1 MLELTTINTTE
12 LTNKKLGTQ
21 LNTIKKAV
29 DTGNN
34 QQWKIAD
41 AIATIVDDELFV
53 DDFET
58 EGNLAKVLG
67 MSRPNLNKMKKASHY
82 HKEVEELNAFTLTKV
97 MELLVIP
104 QEEIVDFLD
113 GYMITPSSTCREVRE
128 AVSAWKDDN
137 VVADAEITD
146 AEDTEITDAED
157 ADTNTEITNNQNEA
171 ETEEAIDYINA
182 IEKIAIK
189 CTESQ
194 SDGYSQIMRICE
206 AIEETNESG
215 TKSTFDAVLEM
226 VDTLEKAELIAIK
239 EYIEKRL

>member
-12 LTNKKLGTQ
+12 LANKKLGTQ
-21 LNTIKKAV
+21 LNAIKKAV

-104 QEEIVDFLD
+104 QDEIVDFLD

-146 AEDTEITDAED
+146 AKDAED
-157 ADTNTEITNNQNEA
+157 AEDA
-171 ETEEAIDYINA
+171 EDEVEQESKVVD
-182 IEKIAIK
+182 ES
-189 CTESQ
+189 TES
-194 SDGYSQIMRICE
+194 
-206 AIEETNESG
+206 
-215 TKSTFDAVLEM
+215 STSNTDDDSLAPIKKLI
-226 VDTLEKAELIAIK
+226 DTLNRDELLEVK
-239 EYIEKRL
+239 EYIETRL

>member
-21 LNTIKKAV
+21 LNNIKKAV
-29 DTGNN
+29 DNGNN

-104 QEEIVDFLD
+104 KEEIVDFLD
-113 GYMITPSSTCREVRE
+113 GYMITPSSTVREVRE

-137 VVADAEITD
+137 IVADAEITD
-146 AEDTEITDAED
+146 AEDAED
-157 ADTNTEITNNQNEA
+157 ADESTVVDEA
-171 ETEEAIDYINA
+171 
-182 IEKIAIK
+182 
-189 CTESQ
+189 TES
-194 SDGYSQIMRICE
+194 STSN
-206 AIEETNESG
+206 TNE
-215 TKSTFDAVLEM
+215 DALATIKNMIDTMSRDELLE
-226 VDTLEKAELIAIK
+226 LK

>member
-1 MLELTTINTTE
+1 MLELTTINTME

-21 LNTIKKAV
+21 LNNIKKAV

-41 AIATIVDDELFV
+41 AIATIVDDELFI

-82 HKEVEELNAFTLTKV
+82 HKEVAELNAFTLTKV

-113 GYMITPSSTCREVRE
+113 GYMITPSSTCRDVRE

-137 VVADAEITD
+137 IVADAEITD
-146 AEDTEITDAED
+146 AEDAED
-157 ADTNTEITNNQNEA
+157 ATDENES
-171 ETEEAIDYINA
+171 ESTVVDES
-182 IEKIAIK
+182 
-189 CTESQ
+189 TES
-194 SDGYSQIMRICE
+194 
-206 AIEETNESG
+206 
-215 TKSTFDAVLEM
+215 STSNTDDDALAPIKNLI
-226 VDTLEKAELIAIK
+226 DTLNRDELLEVK

>member
-21 LNTIKKAV
+21 LNAIKKAV

-104 QEEIVDFLD
+104 KEEIVDFLD

-137 VVADAEITD
+137 IVADAEITD
-146 AEDTEITDAED
+146 ADGAEDTEDANDEVEQESK
-157 ADTNTEITNNQNEA
+157 AIYEESKQCDTPSAYFTI
-171 ETEEAIDYINA
+171 
-182 IEKIAIK
+182 
-189 CTESQ
+189 
-194 SDGYSQIMRICE
+194 
-206 AIEETNESG
+206 
-215 TKSTFDAVLEM
+215 LEL
-226 VDTLEKAELIAIK
+226 VETLEEAELIALK

>member
-21 LNTIKKAV
+21 LNNIKKAV

-104 QEEIVDFLD
+104 KEEIVDFLD

-128 AVSAWKDDN
+128 AASAWKDDN

-146 AEDTEITDAED
+146 AEESTDEAD
-157 ADTNTEITNNQNEA
+157 AD
-171 ETEEAIDYINA
+171 ETVVDES
-182 IEKIAIK
+182 
-189 CTESQ
+189 TES
-194 SDGYSQIMRICE
+194 
-206 AIEETNESG
+206 
-215 TKSTFDAVLEM
+215 STSNNDDDALAPIKNLI
-226 VDTLEKAELIAIK
+226 DTLNRDELLEVK

>member
-21 LNTIKKAV
+21 LNNIKKAV

-104 QEEIVDFLD
+104 QEEVVDFLD

-137 VVADAEITD
+137 IVADAEITD
-146 AEDTEITDAED
+146 AED
-157 ADTNTEITNNQNEA
+157 
-171 ETEEAIDYINA
+171 
-182 IEKIAIK
+182 
-189 CTESQ
+189 
-194 SDGYSQIMRICE
+194 
-206 AIEETNESG
+206 ETNENESE
-215 TKSTFDAVLEM
+215 STVVDDTTESSTSNTNEDALAPIKNLIDTMSRDELLE
-226 VDTLEKAELIAIK
+226 VK

>member
-82 HKEVEELNAFTLTKV
+82 HKEVEELDAFTLTKV

-104 QEEIVDFLD
+104 KEEIVDFLD

-137 VVADAEITD
+137 IVADAEITD
-146 AEDTEITDAED
+146 AEDADDSTDEVEQES
-157 ADTNTEITNNQNEA
+157 N
-171 ETEEAIDYINA
+171 AIDEESKQCDTPSAYFTILEL
-182 IEKIAIK
+182 IEKL
-189 CTESQ
+189 
-194 SDGYSQIMRICE
+194 
-206 AIEETNESG
+206 EE
-215 TKSTFDAVLEM
+215 
-226 VDTLEKAELIAIK
+226 AELIELK

>member
-104 QEEIVDFLD
+104 KEEIVDFLD

-137 VVADAEITD
+137 IVADAEITD
-146 AEDTEITDAED
+146 AEDV
-157 ADTNTEITNNQNEA
+157 TN
-171 ETEEAIDYINA
+171 ETEEESTVVDEA
-182 IEKIAIK
+182 
-189 CTESQ
+189 TES
-194 SDGYSQIMRICE
+194 
-206 AIEETNESG
+206 
-215 TKSTFDAVLEM
+215 STSNNDDALAPIKNLI
-226 VDTLEKAELIAIK
+226 DTLNRDELLEVK

>member
-1 MLELTTINTTE
+1 MLELAIINTTE
-12 LTNKKLGTQ
+12 LVNKKLGTQ
-21 LNTIKKAV
+21 LNNIKKAV

-58 EGNLAKVLG
+58 EGNLAKVLE
-67 MSRPNLNKMKKASHY
+67 MSRPNLNKMKKAAHY

-104 QEEIVDFLD
+104 KEEIVDFLD

-137 VVADAEITD
+137 IVADAEITD
-146 AEDTEITDAED
+146 AEDAED
-157 ADTNTEITNNQNEA
+157 EA
-171 ETEEAIDYINA
+171 EEESTVVDEA
-182 IEKIAIK
+182 
-189 CTESQ
+189 TES
-194 SDGYSQIMRICE
+194 STSN
-206 AIEETNESG
+206 TNE
-215 TKSTFDAVLEM
+215 DALAPIKNLI
-226 VDTLEKAELIAIK
+226 DTLNRDELLELK

>member
-21 LNTIKKAV
+21 LNAIKKAV
-29 DTGNN
+29 DTGIN

-41 AIATIVDDELFV
+41 AIATIVDDELFI

-137 VVADAEITD
+137 IVVDAEITD
-146 AEDTEITDAED
+146 AEDAED
-157 ADTNTEITNNQNEA
+157 ATDENKSESTVVDES
-171 ETEEAIDYINA
+171 
-182 IEKIAIK
+182 
-189 CTESQ
+189 TES
-194 SDGYSQIMRICE
+194 
-206 AIEETNESG
+206 
-215 TKSTFDAVLEM
+215 STSNTDEDALAPIKNLI
-226 VDTLEKAELIAIK
+226 DTMTRDELLALK

>member
-12 LTNKKLGTQ
+12 LANKKLGTQ
-21 LNTIKKAV
+21 LNNIKKAV

-82 HKEVEELNAFTLTKV
+82 HKEVAELNAFTLTNI

-104 QEEIVDFLD
+104 KEKIVEFLD
-113 GYMITPSSTCREVRE
+113 DYMITPSSTCREVRE

-137 VVADAEITD
+137 IVADAEITD
-146 AEDTEITDAED
+146 AED
-157 ADTNTEITNNQNEA
+157 ADDETNVNES
-171 ETEEAIDYINA
+171 ESTVVEES
-182 IEKIAIK
+182 
-189 CTESQ
+189 TES
-194 SDGYSQIMRICE
+194 
-206 AIEETNESG
+206 
-215 TKSTFDAVLEM
+215 STSNTSEDSLAEIKKMIDLMNRDELLE
-226 VDTLEKAELIAIK
+226 LK
-239 EYIEKRL
+239 EYIERWL

>member
-1 MLELTTINTTE
+1 MLELTTINTME

-21 LNTIKKAV
+21 LNAIKKAV

-41 AIATIVDDELFV
+41 AIATIVDDELFI
-53 DDFET
+53 DDFEI

-113 GYMITPSSTCREVRE
+113 GYMVTPSSTCREVRE
-128 AVSAWKDDN
+128 AVSSWKDDN
-137 VVADAEITD
+137 IVADAK
-146 AEDTEITDAED
+146 ITDAED
-157 ADTNTEITNNQNEA
+157 AEDA
-171 ETEEAIDYINA
+171 EDEVIDEESTQCDAPSAYFTILELV
-182 IEKIAIK
+182 EKL
-189 CTESQ
+189 
-194 SDGYSQIMRICE
+194 
-206 AIEETNESG
+206 EE
-215 TKSTFDAVLEM
+215 
-226 VDTLEKAELIAIK
+226 AELIALK

>member
-21 LNTIKKAV
+21 LNNIKKAV
-29 DTGNN
+29 DNGNN

-82 HKEVEELNAFTLTKV
+82 HNEVEELNNFTLTKV
-97 MELLVIP
+97 MELLIIP
-104 QEEIVDFLD
+104 KEKIVEFLD
-113 GYMITPSSTCREVRE
+113 DYMITPSNTCREVRD

-137 VVADAEITD
+137 IVADAEITD
-146 AEDTEITDAED
+146 AEDAED
-157 ADTNTEITNNQNEA
+157 AKDEVEH
-171 ETEEAIDYINA
+171 ESKAIDEESTQCDTPSAYFTILELV
-182 IEKIAIK
+182 EKL
-189 CTESQ
+189 
-194 SDGYSQIMRICE
+194 
-206 AIEETNESG
+206 EE
-215 TKSTFDAVLEM
+215 
-226 VDTLEKAELIAIK
+226 AELIALK

>member
-104 QEEIVDFLD
+104 KEEIVDFLN

-137 VVADAEITD
+137 VVADAK
-146 AEDTEITDAED
+146 ITDAED
-157 ADTNTEITNNQNEA
+157 AEDA
-171 ETEEAIDYINA
+171 EDVMDENISESTVVDES
-182 IEKIAIK
+182 
-189 CTESQ
+189 TES
-194 SDGYSQIMRICE
+194 STSNNEDDSLVSIKNLIDTMSR
-206 AIEETNESG
+206 EELL
-215 TKSTFDAVLEM
+215 AL
-226 VDTLEKAELIAIK
+226 K

>member
-1 MLELTTINTTE
+1 MFHVKHSNKKFADLSAYRGEWRKIMLELTTINTTE
-12 LTNKKLGTQ
+12 LTNKKLGTK
-21 LNTIKKAV
+21 LNEIKKAV

-53 DDFET
+53 EDFET

-82 HKEVEELNAFTLTKV
+82 HKEVEELNAFTLTNV

-104 QEEIVDFLD
+104 QDEIVDFLD

-146 AEDTEITDAED
+146 AEDAE
-157 ADTNTEITNNQNEA
+157 N
-171 ETEEAIDYINA
+171 
-182 IEKIAIK
+182 
-189 CTESQ
+189 
-194 SDGYSQIMRICE
+194 
-206 AIEETNESG
+206 ETNEKESG
-215 TKSTFDAVLEM
+215 STVVDESTESSTSNTDDDSLAPIKNLI
-226 VDTLEKAELIAIK
+226 DTLNRDELLEVK

>member
-12 LTNKKLGTQ
+12 LVNKKLGTQ
-21 LNTIKKAV
+21 LNNIKKAV

-82 HKEVEELNAFTLTKV
+82 HKEVAELNAFTLTKV

-104 QEEIVDFLD
+104 QDEIVDFLD

-137 VVADAEITD
+137 IVADAEITD
-146 AEDTEITDAED
+146 AEDAED
-157 ADTNTEITNNQNEA
+157 EMNEK
-171 ETEEAIDYINA
+171 ESESTVVDEP
-182 IEKIAIK
+182 
-189 CTESQ
+189 TES
-194 SDGYSQIMRICE
+194 
-206 AIEETNESG
+206 
-215 TKSTFDAVLEM
+215 STSNTDDDALAPIKNLI
-226 VDTLEKAELIAIK
+226 DTLNRDELLEVK

>member
-82 HKEVEELNAFTLTKV
+82 HKEVAELNAFTLTKV

-113 GYMITPSSTCREVRE
+113 GYMVTPSSTCREVRE

-137 VVADAEITD
+137 IVADAEITD
-146 AEDTEITDAED
+146 AEDAED
-157 ADTNTEITNNQNEA
+157 SEESKDEVEQESKVVDEESKQCDTPSAYFTILEL
-171 ETEEAIDYINA
+171 
-182 IEKIAIK
+182 IEKL
-189 CTESQ
+189 
-194 SDGYSQIMRICE
+194 
-206 AIEETNESG
+206 EE
-215 TKSTFDAVLEM
+215 
-226 VDTLEKAELIAIK
+226 AELIALK

>member
-12 LTNKKLGTQ
+12 LANKKLGTQ
-21 LNTIKKAV
+21 LNAIKKAV

-41 AIATIVDDELFV
+41 AIATIVDDELFI

-137 VVADAEITD
+137 IVADAEIKDAEITD
-146 AEDTEITDAED
+146 AEDAED
-157 ADTNTEITNNQNEA
+157 ATDEVEQ
-171 ETEEAIDYINA
+171 
-182 IEKIAIK
+182 
-189 CTESQ
+189 ESTQ
-194 SDGYSQIMRICE
+194 CD
-206 AIEETNESG
+206 AP
-215 TKSTFDAVLEM
+215 STYFTILEM
-226 VDTLEKAELIAIK
+226 LDTLEEAELIALK

>member
-21 LNTIKKAV
+21 LNNIKKAV

-41 AIATIVDDELFV
+41 AIATIVDDELFI

-104 QEEIVDFLD
+104 KEEIVDFLD

-128 AVSAWKDDN
+128 AVLAWKDDN
-137 VVADAEITD
+137 IIVDAAGIHSIESEITD
-146 AEDTEITDAED
+146 AEDETDETN
-157 ADTNTEITNNQNEA
+157 ADTIVVDESNESSTSNT
-171 ETEEAIDYINA
+171 IN
-182 IEKIAIK
+182 
-189 CTESQ
+189 
-194 SDGYSQIMRICE
+194 E
-206 AIEETNESG
+206 AIEPIM
-215 TKSTFDAVLEM
+215 KLI
-226 VDTLEKAELIAIK
+226 DTMTRDELIALK

>member
-1 MLELTTINTTE
+1 MLELTTINVME

-21 LNTIKKAV
+21 LNNIKKAV

-41 AIATIVDDELFV
+41 AIATIVDDDLFV

-82 HKEVEELNAFTLTKV
+82 HKEVAELNAFTLTKI

-104 QEEIVDFLD
+104 QDKIVDFLD
-113 GYMITPSSTCREVRE
+113 DYMITPSSTCREVRE

-137 VVADAEITD
+137 IVADAEITD
-146 AEDTEITDAED
+146 AEDAE
-157 ADTNTEITNNQNEA
+157 NV
-171 ETEEAIDYINA
+171 TEEAESDSKVVDESTDSSTSNTDDDALAPIKNLIDTMNH
-182 IEKIAIK
+182 
-189 CTESQ
+189 
-194 SDGYSQIMRICE
+194 D
-206 AIEETNESG
+206 
-215 TKSTFDAVLEM
+215 
-226 VDTLEKAELIAIK
+226 ELLALK

>member
-12 LTNKKLGTQ
+12 LANKKLGTQ
-21 LNTIKKAV
+21 LNAIKKAV

-41 AIATIVDDELFV
+41 AIATIVDDELFI

-82 HKEVEELNAFTLTKV
+82 HKEVAELNAFTLTKV

-104 QEEIVDFLD
+104 QEEIMDFLD

-137 VVADAEITD
+137 IVADAEITD
-146 AEDTEITDAED
+146 AEDAED
-157 ADTNTEITNNQNEA
+157 AKNEVEQDSKVVD
-171 ETEEAIDYINA
+171 ET
-182 IEKIAIK
+182 
-189 CTESQ
+189 TES
-194 SDGYSQIMRICE
+194 ST
-206 AIEETNESG
+206 TNPND
-215 TKSTFDAVLEM
+215 DALAPIKNLI
-226 VDTLEKAELIAIK
+226 DTMNHDELLALK

>member
-12 LTNKKLGTQ
+12 LTNKNLGTQ
-21 LNTIKKAV
+21 LNNIKKAV

-58 EGNLAKVLG
+58 EGNLAKVLE

-82 HKEVEELNAFTLTKV
+82 HKEVSELNAFTLTKV

-104 QEEIVDFLD
+104 QDEIVDFLD

-137 VVADAEITD
+137 IVADAK
-146 AEDTEITDAED
+146 
-157 ADTNTEITNNQNEA
+157 NHR
-171 ETEEAIDYINA
+171 
-182 IEKIAIK
+182 
-189 CTESQ
+189 CRRCRRCR
-194 SDGYSQIMRICE
+194 GCR
-206 AIEETNESG
+206 G
-215 TKSTFDAVLEM
+215 
-226 VDTLEKAELIAIK
+226 
-239 EYIEKRL
+239 

>member
-21 LNTIKKAV
+21 LNNIKKAV

-41 AIATIVDDELFV
+41 AIATIVDDELFI

-104 QEEIVDFLD
+104 KEEIVDFLD
-113 GYMITPSSTCREVRE
+113 GYMITPSSTCREVRD

-137 VVADAEITD
+137 IVADAEITD
-146 AEDTEITDAED
+146 AEDAED
-157 ADTNTEITNNQNEA
+157 VNDEVEQESKAINEESTQCDTPSAYFTILELVEKL
-171 ETEEAIDYINA
+171 EE
-182 IEKIAIK
+182 
-189 CTESQ
+189 S
-194 SDGYSQIMRICE
+194 
-206 AIEETNESG
+206 
-215 TKSTFDAVLEM
+215 
-226 VDTLEKAELIAIK
+226 ELLALK

>member
-82 HKEVEELNAFTLTKV
+82 HKEIEELNAFTLTKV

-104 QEEIVDFLD
+104 QDEIVDFLD

-137 VVADAEITD
+137 IVADAEITD
-146 AEDTEITDAED
+146 VEDTED
-157 ADTNTEITNNQNEA
+157 
-171 ETEEAIDYINA
+171 
-182 IEKIAIK
+182 
-189 CTESQ
+189 
-194 SDGYSQIMRICE
+194 
-206 AIEETNESG
+206 ETNENESE
-215 TKSTFDAVLEM
+215 STVVDESTESSTSNTDDDSLAPIKNLI
-226 VDTLEKAELIAIK
+226 DTLNRDELLEVK

>member
-21 LNTIKKAV
+21 LNNIKKAV

-41 AIATIVDDELFV
+41 AIATIIDGDLFV

-82 HKEVEELNAFTLTKV
+82 HNEVEELNNFTLTKV
-97 MELLVIP
+97 MELLIIP
-104 QEEIVDFLD
+104 KEKIVEFLD
-113 GYMITPSSTCREVRE
+113 DYMITPSSTCREVRE

-137 VVADAEITD
+137 IVADAEITD
-146 AEDTEITDAED
+146 AEDAED
-157 ADTNTEITNNQNEA
+157 
-171 ETEEAIDYINA
+171 
-182 IEKIAIK
+182 
-189 CTESQ
+189 
-194 SDGYSQIMRICE
+194 
-206 AIEETNESG
+206 ETNEDESE
-215 TKSTFDAVLEM
+215 STESSTSNKDDEALAEIKKMIDLMNRDELLE
-226 VDTLEKAELIAIK
+226 LK
-239 EYIEKRL
+239 EYIERWL

>member
-21 LNTIKKAV
+21 LNNIKKAV

-41 AIATIVDDELFV
+41 AIATIVDDELFI

-82 HKEVEELNAFTLTKV
+82 HKEVEELNSFTLTKV

-104 QEEIVDFLD
+104 QDKIIDFLD

-137 VVADAEITD
+137 IVADAEITD
-146 AEDTEITDAED
+146 AEDATDE
-157 ADTNTEITNNQNEA
+157 NEY
-171 ETEEAIDYINA
+171 ESTVVDES
-182 IEKIAIK
+182 
-189 CTESQ
+189 TES
-194 SDGYSQIMRICE
+194 
-206 AIEETNESG
+206 
-215 TKSTFDAVLEM
+215 STSNTDDDSLAPIKNLI
-226 VDTLEKAELIAIK
+226 DTLNRDELLELK
-239 EYIEKRL
+239 EYIERWL

>member
-21 LNTIKKAV
+21 LNAIKKAV
-29 DTGNN
+29 CTGNN

-146 AEDTEITDAED
+146 AED
-157 ADTNTEITNNQNEA
+157 
-171 ETEEAIDYINA
+171 
-182 IEKIAIK
+182 
-189 CTESQ
+189 
-194 SDGYSQIMRICE
+194 
-206 AIEETNESG
+206 ETNEKESESIVVDE
-215 TKSTFDAVLEM
+215 STESSISNTDDDSLTPIKNLI
-226 VDTLEKAELIAIK
+226 DTLNRDELLEVK

>member
-12 LTNKKLGTQ
+12 LANKKLGTQ
-21 LNTIKKAV
+21 LNVIKKAV

-82 HKEVEELNAFTLTKV
+82 HKEVAELNAFTLTKV

-104 QEEIVDFLD
+104 QAEIVDFLD

-146 AEDTEITDAED
+146 AEDVTDEVEEESTVVD
-157 ADTNTEITNNQNEA
+157 EA
-171 ETEEAIDYINA
+171 
-182 IEKIAIK
+182 
-189 CTESQ
+189 TES
-194 SDGYSQIMRICE
+194 STSN
-206 AIEETNESG
+206 NEDDSIVSI
-215 TKSTFDAVLEM
+215 KNLI
-226 VDTLEKAELIAIK
+226 DTMSRDELIALK

>member
-12 LTNKKLGTQ
+12 LMNKKLGTQ
-21 LNTIKKAV
+21 LNAIKKAV

-82 HKEVEELNAFTLTKV
+82 HKEVAELNAFTLTKV

-137 VVADAEITD
+137 IVADAEITD
-146 AEDTEITDAED
+146 AEDAED
-157 ADTNTEITNNQNEA
+157 KTNENES
-171 ETEEAIDYINA
+171 ESTVVDES
-182 IEKIAIK
+182 
-189 CTESQ
+189 TES
-194 SDGYSQIMRICE
+194 
-206 AIEETNESG
+206 
-215 TKSTFDAVLEM
+215 STSNTDDDSLAPIKNLI
-226 VDTLEKAELIAIK
+226 DTLNRDELLEVK

>member
-21 LNTIKKAV
+21 LNNIKKAV

-41 AIATIVDDELFV
+41 AIATIIDDELFI

-104 QEEIVDFLD
+104 KEGIVDFLD

-137 VVADAEITD
+137 IVADAEITD
-146 AEDTEITDAED
+146 AEDAED
-157 ADTNTEITNNQNEA
+157 EVEQESNIVD
-171 ETEEAIDYINA
+171 ET
-182 IEKIAIK
+182 
-189 CTESQ
+189 TES
-194 SDGYSQIMRICE
+194 STSNPNDDALASIKNLIDTMSR
-206 AIEETNESG
+206 EEL
-215 TKSTFDAVLEM
+215 LE
-226 VDTLEKAELIAIK
+226 VK

>member
-1 MLELTTINTTE
+1 MLELTTINTME

-21 LNTIKKAV
+21 VNNINKAV

-41 AIATIVDDELFV
+41 AIATIVDDELFI

-67 MSRPNLNKMKKASHY
+67 MSRSNLNKMKKASHY
-82 HKEVEELNAFTLTKV
+82 HKEVEELNDFTLTKV

-113 GYMITPSSTCREVRE
+113 LYIVTPSSTCREVRE

-137 VVADAEITD
+137 IVADAEITD
-146 AEDTEITDAED
+146 AEEATDKTRED
-157 ADTNTEITNNQNEA
+157 NTEG
-171 ETEEAIDYINA
+171 D
-182 IEKIAIK
+182 
-189 CTESQ
+189 ES
-194 SDGYSQIMRICE
+194 
-206 AIEETNESG
+206 NES
-215 TKSTFDAVLEM
+215 STSNTDDNALAPIKNLI
-226 VDTLEKAELIAIK
+226 DTMSRDELLALK